1 MNPIT
6 LLIVYLAGRRA
17 RAMERDALNAMS
29 DRDLADIG
37 LSRAEIPAVLDGTY
51 EDQRGALYA
60 ARHGR

>member
-17 RAMERDALNAMS
+17 KAKERDALYSMS

-37 LSRAEIPAVLDGTY
+37 LSRAEIPAALNGTY
-51 EDQRGALYA
+51 RDERAELFA
-60 ARHGR
+60 ARHGG